1 MNKYYHNPRCSKS
14 RLGIDFLNE
23 NNIEFE
29 IIEYLKTGVSEK
41 DFLEIVQKS
50 GLKPLE
56 GLVRTKESLFK
67 DLGLKGK
74 NLTDKEWAKV
84 INENPKLLERPILV
98 TKDQAKVGRPTE
110 NLLA

>member
-74 NLTDKEWAKV
+74 NLTDKEWAKL

-98 TKDQAKVGRPTE
+98 TKDQAKSLIE
-110 NLLA
+110 NF